1 MKSLYLECASG
12 ISGDMAVAAL
22 LDAGADEAALRKA
35 LDSIPARGF
44 TVEISRVKKAGIDC
58 ADFNV
63 ILDEAHENH
72 DHDMDYLFGHETNG
86 EHSGHHHG
94 HDGAGGHEHHHEEE
108 PCGHHEEHHT
118 HEHCGHSAEHHHDEE
133 KLNHHEQQHEEKSY
147 AHDGGHHHAEHEHR
161 GMAEIT
167 AIINGTDMTDGAR
180 SLALKIFGILAQA
193 ESKAHGI
200 PTEQVHF
207 HEVGALDSIV
217 DVIALAVCFDS
228 LNVSR
233 VYVPS
238 LFEGSG
244 TVRCQHGILPV
255 PVPAVAQIAGQY
267 ALPLSLSGEPGE
279 FITPTGAA
287 FVAAVRT
294 DGALPRTVRIV
305 RTGLGA
311 GKRAYRRPSILRA
324 IIIEETESSAESGA
338 LSDTVIKL
346 ETNIDDCTGETL
358 GFLLERLMEAG
369 ALDVQYIPCFM
380 KKNRPA
386 YQLSVLCKAEKTA
399 ELERLIFLNTTTIG
413 IRRCTME
420 RTVLAREMRTVET
433 PLGTARVKVADVYG
447 TKRISPEY
455 ESVKSL
461 CQKSGR
467 SFGDV
472 YRAVEEAGRRG

>member
-22 LDAGADEAALRKA
+22 LDVGADEAALRKA

-72 DHDMDYLFGHETNG
+72 DHDMDYLFGHETDG
-86 EHSGHHHG
+86 EYSEHHHG
-94 HDGAGGHEHHHEEE
+94 HDGTGGHEHHHEE
-108 PCGHHEEHHT
+108 
-118 HEHCGHSAEHHHDEE
+118 
-133 KLNHHEQQHEEKSY
+133 KSH
-147 AHDGGHHHAEHEHR
+147 AHDGGHHHVEHEHR

-180 SLALKIFGILAQA
+180 SLALKIFGILAEA

-200 PTEQVHF
+200 PAEQVHF

-238 LFEGSG
+238 LFEGGG

-311 GKRAYRRPSILRA
+311 GKRTYRRPSILRA
-324 IIIEETESSAESGA
+324 FIIEENGEQNGIEH
-338 LSDTVIKL
+338 DTIIKL
-346 ETNIDDCTGETL
+346 EANIDDCTGETL
-358 GFLLERLMEAG
+358 GFVSERLFEAG
-369 ALDVQYIPCFM
+369 ALDVHFIPCFM

-386 YQLSVLCKAEKTA
+386 YILCVLCKAEKTA

-413 IRRCTME
+413 IRRCEME
-420 RTVLAREMRTVET
+420 RSVLPRKIVPVKTKWGSAD
-433 PLGTARVKVADVYG
+433 VKVIDVFG
-447 TKRISPEY
+447 AKRFYPEY
-455 ESVKSL
+455 ESVRALSL
-461 CQKSGR
+461 ENKADFAS
-467 SFGDV
+467 V
-472 YRAVEEAGRRG
+472 YREVVNAAEKIFDGGEYV

>member
-86 EHSGHHHG
+86 EHSEHHHEHG
-94 HDGAGGHEHHHEEE
+94 GADGHEHHHSEEE
-108 PCGHHEEHHT
+108 PCGHHGDHQHDENHT
-118 HEHCGHSAEHHHDEE
+118 HKHCEHSAEHHHGEE
-133 KLNHHEQQHEEKSY
+133 ESHV
-147 AHDGGHHHAEHEHR
+147 HDGGHHHAEHEHHHAHEHR

-180 SLALKIFGILAQA
+180 SLALKIFGILAEA

-200 PTEQVHF
+200 PAEQVHF

-217 DVIALAVCFDS
+217 DVVALAVCFDS

-238 LFEGSG
+238 LFEGGG

-255 PVPAVAQIAGQY
+255 PVPAVAQIAGRY

-311 GKRAYRRPSILRA
+311 GKRTYRRPSILRA
-324 IIIEETESSAESGA
+324 FIIEENGEQNGIEH
-338 LSDTVIKL
+338 DTIIKL
-346 ETNIDDCTGETL
+346 EANIDDCTGETL
-358 GFLLERLMEAG
+358 GFVSERLFEAG
-369 ALDVQYIPCFM
+369 ALDVHFVPCFM

-420 RTVLAREMRTVET
+420 RTVLARSVQTVKT
-433 PLGTARVKVADVYG
+433 QFGNADVKIVNLYG
-447 TKRISPEY
+447 TKKIYPEY
-455 ESVKSL
+455 ESVKKI
-461 CQKSGR
+461 CRENNR
-467 SFGDV
+467 SFDEV
-472 YRAVEEAGRRG
+472 YRIVAEEARKL

>member
-1 MKSLYLECASG
+1 M
-12 ISGDMAVAAL
+12 
-22 LDAGADEAALRKA
+22 
-35 LDSIPARGF
+35 
-44 TVEISRVKKAGIDC
+44 
-58 ADFNV
+58 
-63 ILDEAHENH
+63 
-72 DHDMDYLFGHETNG
+72 
-86 EHSGHHHG
+86 
-94 HDGAGGHEHHHEEE
+94 
-108 PCGHHEEHHT
+108 
-118 HEHCGHSAEHHHDEE
+118 
-133 KLNHHEQQHEEKSY
+133 
-147 AHDGGHHHAEHEHR
+147 
-161 GMAEIT
+161 
-167 AIINGTDMTDGAR
+167 
-180 SLALKIFGILAQA
+180 
-193 ESKAHGI
+193 
-200 PTEQVHF
+200 
-207 HEVGALDSIV
+207 GALDSIV
-217 DVIALAVCFDS
+217 DVVALAVCFDS

-238 LFEGSG
+238 LFEGGG

-255 PVPAVAQIAGQY
+255 PVPAVAQIAGRY

-311 GKRAYRRPSILRA
+311 GKRTYRRPSILRA
-324 IIIEETESSAESGA
+324 FIIEEAESAAESGA
-338 LSDTVIKL
+338 LSGTVVKL

-386 YQLSVLCKAEKTA
+386 YQLSVLCAPEKTA
-399 ELERLIFLNTTTIG
+399 ELERLIFQNTTTIG

-420 RTVLAREMRTVET
+420 RTVLAREVKTVET

-467 SFGDV
+467 SFSDV
-472 YRAVEEAGRRG
+472 YRTVEEAACLPACQAVQ

>member
-72 DHDMDYLFGHETNG
+72 DHDMDYLFGHETDG
-86 EHSGHHHG
+86 GHSGHHHG
-94 HDGAGGHEHHHEEE
+94 HGGAGGHEHHHEE
-108 PCGHHEEHHT
+108 
-118 HEHCGHSAEHHHDEE
+118 
-133 KLNHHEQQHEEKSY
+133 KSH
-147 AHDGGHHHAEHEHR
+147 AHNGGHHHAEHEHR
-161 GMAEIT
+161 GMEEIT

-180 SLALKIFGILAQA
+180 SLALKIFGILAEA

-200 PTEQVHF
+200 PAEQVHF

-217 DVIALAVCFDS
+217 DVIAFAVCFEN
-228 LNVSR
+228 LR
-233 VYVPS
+233 ETFGIEKVYVPQ
-238 LFEGSG
+238 LCEGCG

-324 IIIEETESSAESGA
+324 FIIEENGEQNGIEH
-338 LSDTVIKL
+338 DTIIKL
-346 ETNIDDCTGETL
+346 EANIDDCTGETL
-358 GFLLERLMEAG
+358 GFVSERLFEAG
-369 ALDVQYIPCFM
+369 ALDVHFVPCFM

-386 YQLSVLCKAEKTA
+386 YILCVLCDEQTVSQMEKI
-399 ELERLIFLNTTTIG
+399 IFLNTTTIG
-413 IRRCTME
+413 IRRCEME
-420 RTVLAREMRTVET
+420 RSVLPRKIIPVKTKWGSAD
-433 PLGTARVKVADVYG
+433 VKVIDVFG
-447 TKRISPEY
+447 AKRFYPEY
-455 ESVKSL
+455 ESVRALSL
-461 CQKSGR
+461 ENR
-467 SFGDV
+467 VDFAAV
-472 YRAVEEAGRRG
+472 YREVVNAAEKIFDGGEYV

>member
-35 LDSIPARGF
+35 LDSIPAHGF

-72 DHDMDYLFGHETNG
+72 DHDMEYLFGHETNG
-86 EHSGHHHG
+86 EHYGHLHE
-94 HDGAGGHEHHHEEE
+94 HDGADGHEHHHSEEG
-108 PCGHHEEHHT
+108 PC
-118 HEHCGHSAEHHHDEE
+118 
-133 KLNHHEQQHEEKSY
+133 
-147 AHDGGHHHAEHEHR
+147 GHHHAEHEHHHAHEHR

-200 PTEQVHF
+200 PAEQVHF

-238 LFEGSG
+238 LFEGGG

-311 GKRAYRRPSILRA
+311 GKRTYRRPSILRA
-324 IIIEETESSAESGA
+324 IIIEETESDAESGA
-338 LSDTVIKL
+338 LSDTVVKL

-358 GFLLERLMEAG
+358 GFLLEQLMEAG

-420 RTVLAREMRTVET
+420 RTVLARETKTVET

-461 CQKSGR
+461 CKESGR

-472 YRAVEEAGRRG
+472 YRAVEEVGQRG

>member
-1 MKSLYLECASG
+1 MKGLYLECASG

-35 LDSIPARGF
+35 LDSIPAHGF

-86 EHSGHHHG
+86 EYSEHHHG
-94 HDGAGGHEHHHEEE
+94 HGGADGHEHHHEEE
-108 PCGHHEEHHT
+108 KSCSHH
-118 HEHCGHSAEHHHDEE
+118 GEHHHG
-133 KLNHHEQQHEEKSY
+133 EEKS
-147 AHDGGHHHAEHEHR
+147 HVHNDGHHHAEHEHR

-180 SLALKIFGILAQA
+180 SLALKIFGILAEA

-200 PTEQVHF
+200 PAEQVHF

-238 LFEGSG
+238 LFEGGG

-294 DGALPRTVRIV
+294 DSTLPRTVRIV

-324 IIIEETESSAESGA
+324 IIIEETESAAESGA
-338 LSDTVIKL
+338 LTDTVIKL

-358 GFLLERLMEAG
+358 GFLLERLMEAS

-420 RTVLAREMRTVET
+420 RTVLARETRTVET
-433 PLGTARVKVADVYG
+433 PLGTARVKVTDVYG

-461 CQKSGR
+461 CKESGR

-472 YRAVEEAGRRG
+472 YRAVEEAARRR

>member
-63 ILDEAHENH
+63 ILDEAYENH

-86 EHSGHHHG
+86 EYSEHHHG
-94 HDGAGGHEHHHEEE
+94 HDGADGHEHHHSEEE
-108 PCGHHEEHHT
+108 KSCGHH
-118 HEHCGHSAEHHHDEE
+118 GEHHHGEE
-133 KLNHHEQQHEEKSY
+133 ESHVHN
-147 AHDGGHHHAEHEHR
+147 GGHHHAHEHR

-167 AIINGTDMTDGAR
+167 QIINGTDMTDGAR
-180 SLALKIFGILAQA
+180 SLALKIFDILAQA

-200 PTEQVHF
+200 PAEQVHF

-233 VYVPS
+233 VYVPL
-238 LFEGSG
+238 LFEGGG

-294 DGALPRTVRIV
+294 DGALPRSVRIV

-324 IIIEETESSAESGA
+324 FIIEENGEQNGIEH
-338 LSDTVIKL
+338 DTIIKL
-346 ETNIDDCTGETL
+346 EANIDDCTGETL
-358 GFLLERLMEAG
+358 GFVSERLFEAG
-369 ALDVQYIPCFM
+369 ALDVHFVPCFM

-386 YQLSVLCKAEKTA
+386 YILCVLCKAEKTA

-413 IRRCTME
+413 IRRCEME
-420 RTVLAREMRTVET
+420 RSVLPRKIVPVKTKWGSAD
-433 PLGTARVKVADVYG
+433 VKVIDVFG
-447 TKRISPEY
+447 AKRFYPEY
-455 ESVKSL
+455 ESVRALSL
-461 CQKSGR
+461 ENKADFAS
-467 SFGDV
+467 V
-472 YRAVEEAGRRG
+472 YREVVNAAEKIFDGGEYV

>member
-86 EHSGHHHG
+86 EHSEHHHG
-94 HDGAGGHEHHHEEE
+94 HGGANGHEHHHEEE
-108 PCGHHEEHHT
+108 KSCGHHEKHHT
-118 HEHCGHSAEHHHDEE
+118 HEHCEHSA
-133 KLNHHEQQHEEKSY
+133 EQQHEEESH
-147 AHDGGHHHAEHEHR
+147 AHNGGHHHAHEHR

-180 SLALKIFGILAQA
+180 SLALKIFDILAQA
-193 ESKAHGI
+193 ESEAHGI

-294 DGALPRTVRIV
+294 DGALPRTVRIM

-311 GKRAYRRPSILRA
+311 GKRAYSRPSILRA
-324 IIIEETESSAESGA
+324 FIIEENGEQNGIEH
-338 LSDTVIKL
+338 DTIIKL
-346 ETNIDDCTGETL
+346 EANIDDCTGETL
-358 GFLLERLMEAG
+358 GFVSERLFEAG
-369 ALDVQYIPCFM
+369 ALDVHFVPCFM

-386 YQLSVLCKAEKTA
+386 YILCVLCDEQAVPQMEKI
-399 ELERLIFLNTTTIG
+399 IFLNTTTIG
-413 IRRCTME
+413 IRRCEME
-420 RTVLAREMRTVET
+420 RTVLERSVQTVKT
-433 PLGTARVKVADVYG
+433 QFGDADVKIVNLYG
-447 TKRISPEY
+447 TKKIYPEY
-455 ESVKSL
+455 ESVKKI
-461 CQKSGR
+461 CRENNR
-467 SFGDV
+467 SFDEV
-472 YRAVEEAGRRG
+472 YRIVAEEARKL

>member
-35 LDSIPARGF
+35 LDSIPVRGF

-86 EHSGHHHG
+86 GYSEHHHG
-94 HDGAGGHEHHHEEE
+94 HGGADGHEHHHEEE
-108 PCGHHEEHHT
+108 PH
-118 HEHCGHSAEHHHDEE
+118 
-133 KLNHHEQQHEEKSY
+133 
-147 AHDGGHHHAEHEHR
+147 AHNGGHHHAEHEHR

-167 AIINGTDMTDGAR
+167 QIINGTDMTDGAR
-180 SLALKIFGILAQA
+180 SLALKIFNILAEA

-200 PTEQVHF
+200 PAEQVHF

-217 DVIALAVCFDS
+217 DVVALAVCFDS

-238 LFEGSG
+238 LFEGGG

-294 DGALPRTVRIV
+294 DGELPRTVRIV

-324 IIIEETESSAESGA
+324 IIIEETESAAESGA

-358 GFLLERLMEAG
+358 GFLLAQLMEAG

-386 YQLSVLCKAEKTA
+386 YILCVLCKAEKTA

-420 RTVLAREMRTVET
+420 RTVLARETRTVET

-461 CQKSGR
+461 CKESGC

-472 YRAVEEAGRRG
+472 YRAVEEAGQHG

>member
-86 EHSGHHHG
+86 EYSEHHHG
-94 HDGAGGHEHHHEEE
+94 HGGAGGHEHHHEEE
-108 PCGHHEEHHT
+108 KSCSHH
-118 HEHCGHSAEHHHDEE
+118 GEHHHGEE
-133 KLNHHEQQHEEKSY
+133 ESH
-147 AHDGGHHHAEHEHR
+147 AHNGGHHHAEHEHR

-200 PTEQVHF
+200 PAEQVHF

-238 LFEGSG
+238 LFEGGG

-294 DGALPRTVRIV
+294 DGAPPRTVRIV

-311 GKRAYRRPSILRA
+311 GKRTYRRPSILRA
-324 IIIEETESSAESGA
+324 FIIEENGEQNGIKH
-338 LSDTVIKL
+338 DTIIKL
-346 ETNIDDCTGETL
+346 EANIDDCTGETL
-358 GFLLERLMEAG
+358 GFVSEQLFEAG
-369 ALDVQYIPCFM
+369 ALDVHFVPCFM

-386 YQLSVLCKAEKTA
+386 YILCVLCDEQTVPQMEK
-399 ELERLIFLNTTTIG
+399 LIFLNTTTIG
-413 IRRCTME
+413 IRRCEME
-420 RTVLAREMRTVET
+420 RSVLPRKIVPVKTKWGSAD
-433 PLGTARVKVADVYG
+433 VKVIDVFG
-447 TKRISPEY
+447 AKRFYPEY
-455 ESVKSL
+455 ESVRALSL
-461 CQKSGR
+461 ENR
-467 SFGDV
+467 VDFAAV
-472 YRAVEEAGRRG
+472 YREVVNAAEKIFDGGEYV

>member
-86 EHSGHHHG
+86 GHSEHHHG
-94 HDGAGGHEHHHEEE
+94 HDGADGHEHHHSEEE
-108 PCGHHEEHHT
+108 KSCGHH
-118 HEHCGHSAEHHHDEE
+118 GEHHHGEE
-133 KLNHHEQQHEEKSY
+133 ESHVHN
-147 AHDGGHHHAEHEHR
+147 GGHHHAHEHR

-167 AIINGTDMTDGAR
+167 QIINGTDMTDGAR
-180 SLALKIFGILAQA
+180 SLALKIFDILAQA

-200 PTEQVHF
+200 PAEQVHF

-233 VYVPS
+233 IYVPS
-238 LFEGSG
+238 LFEGGG

-311 GKRAYRRPSILRA
+311 GKRTYRRPSILRA
-324 IIIEETESSAESGA
+324 FIIEENGEQNGIEH
-338 LSDTVIKL
+338 DTIIKL
-346 ETNIDDCTGETL
+346 EANIDDCTGETL
-358 GFLLERLMEAG
+358 GFVSERLFEAG
-369 ALDVQYIPCFM
+369 ALDVHFVPCFM

-386 YQLSVLCKAEKTA
+386 YILTVLCDEQTVPQMEKI
-399 ELERLIFLNTTTIG
+399 IFLNTTTIG
-413 IRRCTME
+413 IRRCEME
-420 RTVLAREMRTVET
+420 RSVLPRKIVPVKTKWGSAD
-433 PLGTARVKVADVYG
+433 VKVIDVFG
-447 TKRISPEY
+447 AKRFYPEY
-455 ESVKSL
+455 ESVRALSL
-461 CQKSGR
+461 ENR
-467 SFGDV
+467 VDFAAV
-472 YRAVEEAGRRG
+472 YREVVNAAEKIFDGGEYV

>member
-72 DHDMDYLFGHETNG
+72 DHDMDYLFGHETDG
-86 EHSGHHHG
+86 EYSEHHHG
-94 HDGAGGHEHHHEEE
+94 HDGTGGHEHCHSEEE
-108 PCGHHEEHHT
+108 PHV
-118 HEHCGHSAEHHHDEE
+118 
-133 KLNHHEQQHEEKSY
+133 
-147 AHDGGHHHAEHEHR
+147 HDGGHHHAEHEHR
-161 GMAEIT
+161 GMEEIT

-180 SLALKIFGILAQA
+180 SLALTIFGILAEA

-200 PTEQVHF
+200 PAEQVHF

-238 LFEGSG
+238 LFEGGG

-255 PVPAVAQIAGQY
+255 PVPAVAQIAGRY

-311 GKRAYRRPSILRA
+311 GKRTYRRPSILRA
-324 IIIEETESSAESGA
+324 FIIEENGEQNGIEH
-338 LSDTVIKL
+338 DTIIKL
-346 ETNIDDCTGETL
+346 EANIDDCTGETL
-358 GFLLERLMEAG
+358 GFVSERLMEAG
-369 ALDVQYIPCFM
+369 ALDVHFVPCFM

-386 YQLSVLCKAEKTA
+386 YILTVLCDEQTVPQMEKI
-399 ELERLIFLNTTTIG
+399 IFLNTTTIG
-413 IRRCTME
+413 IRRCEME
-420 RTVLAREMRTVET
+420 RSVLPRKIVPVKTKWGSAD
-433 PLGTARVKVADVYG
+433 VKVIDVFG
-447 TKRISPEY
+447 AKRFYPEY
-455 ESVKSL
+455 ESVRALSL
-461 CQKSGR
+461 ENR
-467 SFGDV
+467 VDFAAV
-472 YRAVEEAGRRG
+472 YREVVNAAEKIFDGGEYV

>member
-86 EHSGHHHG
+86 EYSEHHHA
-94 HDGAGGHEHHHEEE
+94 HDGAGRHEHHHEE
-108 PCGHHEEHHT
+108 
-118 HEHCGHSAEHHHDEE
+118 
-133 KLNHHEQQHEEKSY
+133 KSH

-180 SLALKIFGILAQA
+180 SLALKIFDILAQA

-200 PTEQVHF
+200 PAEQVHF

-217 DVIALAVCFDS
+217 DVIAFAVCFDS

-238 LFEGSG
+238 LFEGGG

-311 GKRAYRRPSILRA
+311 GKRTYRRPSILRA
-324 IIIEETESSAESGA
+324 FIIEENGEQNGIEH
-338 LSDTVIKL
+338 DTIIKL
-346 ETNIDDCTGETL
+346 EANIDDCTGETL
-358 GFLLERLMEAG
+358 GFVSERLFEAG
-369 ALDVQYIPCFM
+369 ALDVHFIPCFM

-386 YQLSVLCKAEKTA
+386 YILCVLCKAEKTA

-413 IRRCTME
+413 IRRCEME
-420 RTVLAREMRTVET
+420 RSVLPRKIVPVKTKWGSAD
-433 PLGTARVKVADVYG
+433 VKVIDVFG
-447 TKRISPEY
+447 AKRFYPEY
-455 ESVKSL
+455 ESVRVLSL
-461 CQKSGR
+461 ENKADFAS
-467 SFGDV
+467 V
-472 YRAVEEAGRRG
+472 YREVVNAAEKIFDGGEYV

>member
-86 EHSGHHHG
+86 EYSEHHHG
-94 HDGAGGHEHHHEEE
+94 HGGADGHEHHHEEE
-108 PCGHHEEHHT
+108 KSCSHHGDHQHDENHT
-118 HEHCGHSAEHHHDEE
+118 HEHCEHSAEH
-133 KLNHHEQQHEEKSY
+133 QHEEESH
-147 AHDGGHHHAEHEHR
+147 AHNGGHHHAEHEHR

-200 PTEQVHF
+200 PAEQVHF

-217 DVIALAVCFDS
+217 DVVALAVCFDS

-238 LFEGSG
+238 LFEGGG

-294 DGALPRTVRIV
+294 DGALPRTIRIV

-324 IIIEETESSAESGA
+324 IIIEETESAAESGA

-358 GFLLERLMEAG
+358 GFVSEQLMEAG

-420 RTVLAREMRTVET
+420 RTVLVRETRTVET

-447 TKRISPEY
+447 TKRISSEY
-455 ESVKSL
+455 ESVKKI
-461 CQKSGR
+461 CRENNR
-467 SFGDV
+467 SFDEV
-472 YRAVEEAGRRG
+472 YRIVAEEARKL

>member
-22 LDAGADEAALRKA
+22 LDAGADEATLRKA

-86 EHSGHHHG
+86 GHSGHHHG
-94 HDGAGGHEHHHEEE
+94 HDGTGGHEH
-108 PCGHHEEHHT
+108 HHEEHHT
-118 HEHCGHSAEHHHDEE
+118 HEHRGHSAEH
-133 KLNHHEQQHEEKSY
+133 QHEEESH
-147 AHDGGHHHAEHEHR
+147 AHNGGHHHAEHEHR

-200 PTEQVHF
+200 PAEQVHF

-233 VYVPS
+233 IYVPS
-238 LFEGSG
+238 LFEGGG

-311 GKRAYRRPSILRA
+311 GKRTYRRPSILRA
-324 IIIEETESSAESGA
+324 FIIEENGEQNGIEH
-338 LSDTVIKL
+338 DTIIKL
-346 ETNIDDCTGETL
+346 EANIDDCTGETL
-358 GFLLERLMEAG
+358 GFVSERLFEAG
-369 ALDVQYIPCFM
+369 ALDVHFVPCFM

-386 YQLSVLCKAEKTA
+386 YILTVLCDEQTVSQMEKI
-399 ELERLIFLNTTTIG
+399 IFLNTTTIG
-413 IRRCTME
+413 IRRCEME
-420 RTVLAREMRTVET
+420 RSVLPRKIVPVKTKWGCAD
-433 PLGTARVKVADVYG
+433 VKVIDVFG
-447 TKRISPEY
+447 AKRFYPEY
-455 ESVKSL
+455 ESVRALSL
-461 CQKSGR
+461 ENR
-467 SFGDV
+467 VDFAAV
-472 YRAVEEAGRRG
+472 YREVVNAAEKIFDGGEYV

>member
-22 LDAGADEAALRKA
+22 LDAGADETALRKA

-86 EHSGHHHG
+86 EYSEHHHG
-94 HDGAGGHEHHHEEE
+94 HDGTGGHEHHHEEE
-108 PCGHHEEHHT
+108 KSCGHHEEHHT
-118 HEHCGHSAEHHHDEE
+118 HEHCKHSA
-133 KLNHHEQQHEEKSY
+133 EQQHEEESH
-147 AHDGGHHHAEHEHR
+147 AHNGGHHHAEHEHR

-180 SLALKIFGILAQA
+180 SLALKIFGILAEA

-200 PTEQVHF
+200 PAEQVHF

-228 LNVSR
+228 LNLSR

-238 LFEGSG
+238 LFEGGG

-267 ALPLSLSGEPGE
+267 ALPLSISGEPGE

-311 GKRAYRRPSILRA
+311 GKRTYRRPSILRA
-324 IIIEETESSAESGA
+324 IIIEETESATESDA

-413 IRRCTME
+413 IRRCEME
-420 RTVLAREMRTVET
+420 RSVLPRKIVPVKTKWGSAD
-433 PLGTARVKVADVYG
+433 VKVIDVFG
-447 TKRISPEY
+447 AKRFYPEY
-455 ESVKSL
+455 ESVRALSL
-461 CQKSGR
+461 ENR
-467 SFGDV
+467 VDFAAV
-472 YRAVEEAGRRG
+472 YREVVNVAEKIFDGGEYV

>member
-35 LDSIPARGF
+35 LDSIPAHGF

-58 ADFNV
+58 VDFNV

-86 EHSGHHHG
+86 GHSGHHHG
-94 HDGAGGHEHHHEEE
+94 HGGAGGHEHHHEE
-108 PCGHHEEHHT
+108 HHT
-118 HEHCGHSAEHHHDEE
+118 HEHRGHSAEH
-133 KLNHHEQQHEEKSY
+133 QHEEESH
-147 AHDGGHHHAEHEHR
+147 AHNGGHHHAEHEHR

-200 PTEQVHF
+200 PAEQVHF

-238 LFEGSG
+238 LFEGGG

-311 GKRAYRRPSILRA
+311 GKRTYRRPSILRA

-338 LSDTVIKL
+338 LSDTVVKL

-420 RTVLAREMRTVET
+420 RTVLARETRTVET

-472 YRAVEEAGRRG
+472 YRAVEEAGQRG

>member
-72 DHDMDYLFGHETNG
+72 DHDMDYLFGHETDG
-86 EHSGHHHG
+86 GHSGHHHG
-94 HDGAGGHEHHHEEE
+94 HGGTGGHEHHHEEE
-108 PCGHHEEHHT
+108 
-118 HEHCGHSAEHHHDEE
+118 
-133 KLNHHEQQHEEKSY
+133 KSC
-147 AHDGGHHHAEHEHR
+147 GHHHAEHEHR

-167 AIINGTDMTDGAR
+167 QIINGTDMTDGAR
-180 SLALKIFGILAQA
+180 SLALKIFGILAET

-200 PTEQVHF
+200 PAEQVHF

-217 DVIALAVCFDS
+217 DVIAFAVCFEN
-228 LNVSR
+228 LR
-233 VYVPS
+233 ETFGIEKVYVPQ
-238 LFEGSG
+238 LCEGCG

-255 PVPAVAQIAGQY
+255 PVPAVANIAR
-267 ALPLSLSGEPGE
+267 AHNIVLSFIEEPGE

-311 GKRAYRRPSILRA
+311 GKRTYRRPSILRA
-324 IIIEETESSAESGA
+324 FIIEENGEQNGIEH
-338 LSDTVIKL
+338 DTIIKL
-346 ETNIDDCTGETL
+346 EANIDDCTGETL
-358 GFLLERLMEAG
+358 GFVSERLFEAG
-369 ALDVQYIPCFM
+369 ALDVHFVPCFM

-386 YQLSVLCKAEKTA
+386 YILCVLCDEQTVSQMEKI
-399 ELERLIFLNTTTIG
+399 IFLNTTTIG
-413 IRRCTME
+413 IRRCEME
-420 RTVLAREMRTVET
+420 RSVLPRKIVPVKTKWGSAD
-433 PLGTARVKVADVYG
+433 VKVIDVFG
-447 TKRISPEY
+447 AKRFYPEY
-455 ESVKSL
+455 ESVRVLSL
-461 CQKSGR
+461 ENKADFAS
-467 SFGDV
+467 V
-472 YRAVEEAGRRG
+472 YREVVNAAEKISDGGEYV

>member
-86 EHSGHHHG
+86 GYSEHHHG
-94 HDGAGGHEHHHEEE
+94 HGGADGHEHHHEE
-108 PCGHHEEHHT
+108 
-118 HEHCGHSAEHHHDEE
+118 
-133 KLNHHEQQHEEKSY
+133 KSH

-161 GMAEIT
+161 GMEEIT

-180 SLALKIFGILAQA
+180 SLALTIFGILAQA

-200 PTEQVHF
+200 PAEQVHF

-217 DVIALAVCFDS
+217 DVIAFAVCFDS

-238 LFEGSG
+238 LFEGGG

-324 IIIEETESSAESGA
+324 FIIEENGEQNGIEH
-338 LSDTVIKL
+338 DTIIKL
-346 ETNIDDCTGETL
+346 EANIDDCTGETL
-358 GFLLERLMEAG
+358 GFVSERLFEAG
-369 ALDVQYIPCFM
+369 ALDVHFVPCFM

-386 YQLSVLCKAEKTA
+386 YILCVLCDEQTVSQMEKI
-399 ELERLIFLNTTTIG
+399 IFLNTTTIG
-413 IRRCTME
+413 IRRCEME
-420 RTVLAREMRTVET
+420 RSVLPRKIIPVKTKWGSAD
-433 PLGTARVKVADVYG
+433 VKVIDVFG
-447 TKRISPEY
+447 AKRFYPEY
-455 ESVKSL
+455 ESVRALSL
-461 CQKSGR
+461 ENR
-467 SFGDV
+467 VDFAAV
-472 YRAVEEAGRRG
+472 YREVVNAAEKIFDGGEYV